1 MCERAL
7 QFLLVWIFEAVAG
20 WLHTVAVVLEQ
31 ERPVAGVDGRR
42 GGLWLNCVRV
52 GVGLHESHCDGFSRD
67 LVVALAVLQSSQ
79 LFGRRE
85 EFHRGPCP
93 TASVSAK
100 LAGRAVQWKRG
111 TLDHSNTNC

>member
-7 QFLLVWIFEAVAG
+7 EFLSVQIFAAVAG
-20 WLHTVAVVLEQ
+20 WLHTIAVVLEQ

-79 LFGRRE
+79 LFGRHE
-85 EFHRGPCP
+85 EFPARGQCAPQL
-93 TASVSAK
+93 ASRQNW
-100 LAGRAVQWKRG
+100 RAELLPEDSTMVTQ
-111 TLDHSNTNC
+111 